1 MEADM
6 TKIEMELKKVERIEK
21 ETALFCLDDCI
32 STLAGYYHCDYE
44 MMYAGGYKIR
54 EQMGIQGFAS
64 RYHIS
69 LQNRFGNLRRYHG
82 LYIHKCDCFWKS
94 GLIKR
99 IKKELEQKRPVLLL
113 LNPYWCPW
121 DDGFQRYDAVPGHCF
136 LVQGEYGKG
145 FLCADPYFDK
155 DQLELPYSLFRKGI
169 QEVYLTEW
177 ADRADSS
184 RTSGK
189 MIYREEMENMFRR
202 MSEEGYFDTLYHF
215 AEDISRS
222 EDIFEEVRSDVDFW
236 ISPLAVLL
244 LQLNQSI
251 QNMAV
256 LIKYVAVQCG
266 ASFLEEQGV
275 QFWNLAVK
283 WKQVRKLVIKLYFM
297 KREDESLR
305 TKAMERMY
313 SIIDEMEKAA
323 ERISRGEEQE
333 LSAGYIKSAGTIDRS
348 SADSGYYTVDLD
360 RFKNNKA
367 FLRKSGLPEGKLDAD
382 FSSIGNCY
390 VLDDTEGVE
399 PIRISGT
406 ASALTGIGGSGND
419 NIACDGQEISVPED
433 RYSHLCLVGAAE
445 FGNSTDVLKIVSES
459 ARVYEVEF
467 QLTDYIYEPCFGES
481 VVWKGSGIHK
491 QEKGYEWMEEDLYL
505 YGQMLEMPDVTA
517 DRIILPVNPS
527 IHIFAMIFYK
537 SASQGK
543 R

>member
-1 MEADM
+1 M

>member
-1 MEADM
+1 M
-6 TKIEMELKKVERIEK
+6 TKIEMELKKVDRIEK

-69 LQNRFGNLRRYHG
+69 LQNRFDNLRRYHG

-215 AEDISRS
+215 AEDMSRS

-236 ISPLAVLL
+236 ISPPAVLL

-256 LIKYVAVQCG
+256 LIKYVAAQCG
-266 ASFLEEQGV
+266 SSFLEEQGV

-360 RFKNNKA
+360 RFMNNKA
-367 FLRKSGLPEGKLDAD
+367 FLRKSGLQEGKLDAD

-406 ASALTGIGGSGND
+406 AAALTGIGGSGND

>member
-1 MEADM
+1 M
-6 TKIEMELKKVERIEK
+6 TKIEMELKKVDRIEK

-64 RYHIS
+64 RYHIL

-256 LIKYVAVQCG
+256 LIKYVAAQCG

-367 FLRKSGLPEGKLDAD
+367 FLRKSGLQEGKLDAD

>member
-1 MEADM
+1 M
-6 TKIEMELKKVERIEK
+6 TKIEMELKKVDRIEK

-256 LIKYVAVQCG
+256 LIKYVAAQCG

-367 FLRKSGLPEGKLDAD
+367 FLRKSGLQEGKLDAD

>member
-1 MEADM
+1 M
-6 TKIEMELKKVERIEK
+6 TKIEMELKKVDRIEK

-69 LQNRFGNLRRYHG
+69 LQNRFDNLRRYHG

-145 FLCADPYFDK
+145 FFCADPYFDK

-177 ADRADSS
+177 ADKADSS

-202 MSEEGYFDTLYHF
+202 MSEEGNFDTLYHF
-215 AEDISRS
+215 AEDMSRS

-256 LIKYVAVQCG
+256 LIKYVAAQCG
-266 ASFLEEQGV
+266 SSFLEEQGV

-367 FLRKSGLPEGKLDAD
+367 FLRKSGLQEGKLDAD